1 MIIIFGIDKQ
11 KAKLAGM
18 KCEILWRLSVINSTK
33 TVPFW
38 YVEEL
43 GDLECQVGKL
53 TEIIRLYEEKHK

>member
-18 KCEILWRLSVINSTK
+18 KCEIARKLAVINSAK

-43 GDLECQVGKL
+43 GDLEREVGNL